1 MFSGTYK
8 PAPREFYFD
17 DPRLRMTLAG
27 RLFTRIVGWLGYLM
41 LLAADF
47 TFLVSDL
54 AWLNWLGVL
63 VALFLID
70 RLIHLPQ
77 GDRMLSELP
86 QSGKV
91 NLARYISPRAFSV
104 IERAYDRATLTKRDF
119 FLEAVRQLLGAK
131 EVKDGLRRLDVA
143 LPEFQQKLEELLP
156 ESGKSGGGFRRDE
169 ARNELQ
175 ALMKKALESAL
186 DDKHR
191 FIEVADIFSALPCAS
206 CAFVKRLFGTFS
218 LEPADVAHAM
228 IFGAAAREF
237 TRRWWRRL
245 PETLSAVVRGG
256 ERSLRHRI
264 MNRAWTSRPTPTLD
278 RFSYDLTDAARSYKV
293 GFLVGHE
300 AEYRRMVETLS
311 RPTNP
316 NALLIGEPGIGKET
330 LVAHLALELSKDNVP
345 PELFDRRLVELHLG
359 ELVAGA
365 SPEEVQ
371 KRIQTIAEE
380 IFMAGNIILYI
391 PHIHNLVK
399 TSGAE
404 YLSAADGLMPIL
416 KNNLFPVIGATW
428 PREYKQFIEP
438 RSDFASNFEVIRVEE
453 VTESEAEKILIYDA
467 LLLEARTGIFIS
479 FGAVKMAVNLA
490 KKHFRSK
497 FLPTSAEEL
506 LKSALAAVA
515 QRREK
520 FLGPEEVIKAAEDKI
535 NVPIHEATGTEAE
548 KLLNLENIIHERL
561 INQEEA
567 VKAVANAL
575 REYRS
580 GLTRKGGPIA
590 GFLFVGPTGV
600 GKTELAKILARVQF
614 GSEAAMIRFDM
625 TEYQDK
631 QSFYRFIGSPDG
643 TISGAMTDAVM
654 QKPYSLILLD
664 EFEKAFPDI
673 LHLFLQVLDD
683 GRLTDNLGRTVDFTN
698 TIIIATSNAHS
709 DIINDALRQ
718 GQSMSQI
725 AEYLKTRLTDVFK
738 PELLNRFSKIIVFRD
753 LKPAEVEKI
762 AFLNLKDLAKTLE
775 EQGIYMEIDPSATKQ
790 IAKLGYNPAYGA
802 RPLRRVIDD
811 KIRAPLAEALL
822 KKSVVRG
829 ERVRLVFADENFQ
842 FQKVRDEFHHIT

>member
-1 MFSGTYK
+1 MSSITSK
-8 PAPREFYFD
+8 PLEFYFD
-17 DPRLRMTLAG
+17 DPRLRMTFPG
-27 RLFTRIVGWLGYLM
+27 RLLVRVAGYLSYLI

-63 VALFLID
+63 VTLFLVD
-70 RLIHLPQ
+70 RLIHLHQ
-77 GDRMLSELP
+77 ADRILTELP
-86 QSGKV
+86 RSGKV
-91 NLARYISPRAFSV
+91 NLAKFITPRAFSV
-104 IERAYDRATLTKRDF
+104 IEHAYDRATLTNRDF
-119 FLEAVRQLLGAK
+119 FLEVVRQLLGTE
-131 EVKDGLRRLDVA
+131 EVKDGLRRLDVP
-143 LPEFQQKLEELLP
+143 LPEFRQKLEELLE
-156 ESGKSGGGFRRDE
+156 ESGRSDGGFRRDE
-169 ARNELQ
+169 AQSELQ
-175 ALMKKALESAL
+175 ALTKEAL
-186 DDKHR
+186 DRAIEDKQR
-191 FIEVADIFSALPCAS
+191 FIEISNIFSALPYVR

-218 LEPADVAHAM
+218 LESGDIANAM
-228 IFGAAAREF
+228 LFGAAKHHFSGWR
-237 TRRWWRRL
+237 RRL
-245 PETLSAVVRGG
+245 PETISAVVRGG
-256 ERSLRHRI
+256 ERGLRRRVV
-264 MNRAWTSRPTPTLD
+264 NRAWTSRPTPTLD
-278 RFSYDLTDAARSYKV
+278 RFSSDLTSAARQYRI

-300 AEYRRMVETLS
+300 TEYRRLVQALS
-311 RPTNP
+311 RPTKP
-316 NALLIGEPGIGKET
+316 NALLVGEPGIGKET
-330 LVAHLALELSKDNVP
+330 IIAHLALELTKDNVP

-380 IFMAGNIILYI
+380 IFVAGNVILYI
-391 PHIHNLVK
+391 PDIHNLVK
-399 TSGAE
+399 TSGAA

-416 KNNLFPVIGATW
+416 RNDLFPVIGATW
-428 PREYKQFIEP
+428 PREYKQLVEP

-453 VTESEAEKILIYDA
+453 VTESEAEKVLIYDA

-479 FGAVKMAVNLA
+479 FGAVKMAVGLA
-490 KKHFRSK
+490 KKYFRNK
-497 FLPTSAEEL
+497 FLPMSAEDL

-520 FLGPEEVIKAAEDKI
+520 FLGSEEVIKAAEDKI
-535 NVPIHEATGTEAE
+535 NVPIHEATGEEAE
-548 KLLNLENIIHERL
+548 RLLNLESVIHERL

-580 GLTRKGGPIA
+580 GLARKGGPIA

-600 GKTELAKILARVQF
+600 GKTELAKILTRVQF
-614 GSEAAMIRFDM
+614 GSEEAMVRFDM

-643 TISGAMTDAVM
+643 TISGALTDRVLE
-654 QKPYSLILLD
+654 KPYSLILLD

-673 LHLFLQVLDD
+673 LNLFLQVLDD
-683 GRLTDNLGRTVDFTN
+683 GRLTDNFGRTVDFTN

-725 AEYLKTRLTDVFK
+725 AEYLKARLVDVFK

-753 LKPAEVEKI
+753 LKPDEVEKI
-762 AFLNLKDLAKTLE
+762 ALLNLKDLAKTLE
-775 EQGIYMEIDPSATKQ
+775 EQGVYLEIDQSATKQ
-790 IAKLGYNPAYGA
+790 IAKLGYDPAFGA

-822 KKSVVRG
+822 RRDVVHG
-829 ERVRLVFADENFQ
+829 
-842 FQKVRDEFHHIT
+842 QKVRLIFSGEKFRYETVV

>member
-1 MFSGTYK
+1 MPSGVSK
-8 PAPREFYFD
+8 PAEYYFD
-17 DPRLRMTLAG
+17 DPRLRMTLPG
-27 RLFTRIVGWLGYLM
+27 RLLTRVVGYLSYLI
-41 LLAADF
+41 LLAAGF

-54 AWLNWLGVL
+54 NWLSWLGVL

-70 RLIHLPQ
+70 RVVHIHQ
-77 GDRMLSELP
+77 ADRELHELP
-86 QSGKV
+86 QSGRV
-91 NLARYISPRAFSV
+91 NLARFITPRAFSV
-104 IERAYDRATLTKRDF
+104 IEHAYDRATVTDRDF
-119 FLEAVRQLLGAK
+119 FLEVVRQLLGAK
-131 EVKDGLRRLDVA
+131 EVKDGLRRLDVP
-143 LPEFQQKLEELLP
+143 LPEFRQKLEDLLE
-156 ESGKSGGGFRRDE
+156 ESGKSNGGFRRDE
-169 ARNELQ
+169 AQSELQ
-175 ALMKKALESAL
+175 ALMKEALRNALE
-186 DDKHR
+186 DKQR
-191 FIEVADIFSALPCAS
+191 FIQVADLFSALPYVR
-206 CAFVKRLFGTFS
+206 CAFVKRIFGTFS
-218 LEPADVAHAM
+218 LKPGDIANAM
-228 IFGAAAREF
+228 IFGGARRQF
-237 TRRWWRRL
+237 SGWWRRL
-245 PETLSAVVRGG
+245 PDTLSAVVRGG
-256 ERSLRHRI
+256 ERGLRHRV
-264 MNRAWTSRPTPTLD
+264 MNRAWTSRPTLTLD
-278 RFSYDLTDAARSYKV
+278 RFSSDLTDAARRYEV

-300 AEYRRMVETLS
+300 TEYRRLVETLS
-311 RPTNP
+311 RPTDP
-316 NALLIGEPGIGKET
+316 NALLVGEPGIGKET
-330 LVAHLALELSKDNVP
+330 LVAHLALELTKDNVP
-345 PELFDRRLVELHLG
+345 PELFDRRLVELRLG

-380 IFMAGNIILYI
+380 IFMAGNVILYI
-391 PHIHNLVK
+391 PDVHNLVK

-416 KNNLFPVIGATW
+416 KSNIFPVIGATW
-428 PREYKQFIEP
+428 PREYKQFVEP
-438 RSDFASNFEVIRVEE
+438 RSDFASNFEVIRVDE

-479 FGAVKMAVNLA
+479 FGAVKMAVSLA
-490 KKHFRSK
+490 KKHFRNK

-515 QRREK
+515 QGRGK
-520 FLGPEEVIKAAEDKI
+520 FLGPEEVVKAAEEKI
-535 NVPIHEATGTEAE
+535 NVPIHEATGAEAE

-561 INQEEA
+561 IDQEEA

-580 GLTRKGGPIA
+580 GLARKGGPIA

-614 GSEAAMIRFDM
+614 GSEGAMVRFDM

-643 TISGAMTDAVM
+643 TISGALTDAVL
-654 QKPYSLILLD
+654 QKPYSLVLLD

-709 DIINDALRQ
+709 DLINDALRQ
-718 GQSMSQI
+718 GQNMSQI
-725 AEYLKTRLTDVFK
+725 AEYLKARLTDVFK

-753 LKPAEVEKI
+753 LTPPEVEKI
-762 AFLNLKDLAKTLE
+762 ALLNLKDLAKALE
-775 EQGIYMEIDPSATKQ
+775 DQGIYLDVDPSATKQ
-790 IAKLGYNPAYGA
+790 VAKLGYNPAFGA

-811 KIRAPLAEALL
+811 QIRAPLAETLL
-822 KKSVVRG
+822 RKGIVRG
-829 ERVRLVFADENFQ
+829 QKVRLVFSGENFQ
-842 FQKVRDEFHHIT
+842 FQKAE

>member
-1 MFSGTYK
+1 MFSGASNK
-8 PAPREFYFD
+8 PQEFYFD
-17 DPRLRMTLAG
+17 DPRLRMTFPG
-27 RLFTRIVGWLGYLM
+27 RLLIRVASYLGYLT

-47 TFLVSDL
+47 TFLVADL

-63 VALFLID
+63 VALFLVD
-70 RLIHLPQ
+70 RLVHLHQ

-86 QSGKV
+86 QSGKA

-104 IERAYDRATLTKRDF
+104 IEHAYDRATLTDRDF
-119 FLEAVRQLLGAK
+119 FLEVVRQLLNAK
-131 EVKDGLRRLDVA
+131 EVKDGLRRLDVP
-143 LPEFQQKLEELLP
+143 LPEFRQKLEDLLA
-156 ESGKSGGGFRRDE
+156 ESGKNDGGFRRDE
-169 ARNELQ
+169 VQSELQ
-175 ALMKKALESAL
+175 ALMKEALARAVE
-186 DDKHR
+186 DKQR
-191 FIEVADIFSALPCAS
+191 FIEIADIFSALPYVH

-218 LEPADVAHAM
+218 LERSDIAHAM
-228 IFGAAAREF
+228 LFGAAKREF
-237 TRRWWRRL
+237 TQHWWRRL
-245 PETLSAVVRGG
+245 PETLNAVIRGG
-256 ERSLRHRI
+256 ERDLRHRV
-264 MNRAWTSRPTPTLD
+264 MNRAWTSRPTPALD
-278 RFSYDLTDAARSYKV
+278 SFSSDLTDAARRYQI

-311 RPTNP
+311 RPTSP
-316 NALLIGEPGIGKET
+316 NALLVGEPGIGKET
-330 LVAHLALELSKDNVP
+330 IVAHLALEITKDNVP
-345 PELFDRRLVELHLG
+345 HELFDRRLVELRLG

-371 KRIQTIAEE
+371 DRIQKIVEE
-380 IFMAGNIILYI
+380 IHMAGNVVLYI
-391 PHIHNLVK
+391 PDIHNLVK

-404 YLSAADGLMPIL
+404 YLSAADGLLPIL
-416 KNNLFPVIGATW
+416 KNDLFPTIGATW

-453 VTESEAEKILIYDA
+453 VTEAEAEKILVYDA

-479 FGAVKMAVNLA
+479 FGGVKTAVNLA
-490 KKHFRSK
+490 KRHFRNRL
-497 FLPTSAEEL
+497 LPLSAEEL
-506 LKSALAAVA
+506 LKNALAAVA

-535 NVPIHEATGTEAE
+535 NVPIHEATDAEAE
-548 KLLNLENIIHERL
+548 KLLNLESIIHERL

-567 VKAVANAL
+567 VTAVANAL

-580 GLTRKGGPIA
+580 GLARKGGPIA

-600 GKTELAKILARVQF
+600 GKTELAKILTRVQF
-614 GSEAAMIRFDM
+614 GSDAAMVRFDM

-643 TISGAMTDAVM
+643 TVSGAMTDRVLE
-654 QKPYSLILLD
+654 KPYSLILLD

-709 DIINDALRQ
+709 DMINDALRQ

-725 AEYLKTRLTDVFK
+725 AEYLKARLTDVFK
-738 PELLNRFSKIIVFRD
+738 PELLNRFSKVIVFRD
-753 LKPAEVEKI
+753 LKPDEVEKI
-762 AFLNLKDLAKTLE
+762 AFLNLKDLARTLE
-775 EQGIYMEIDPSATKQ
+775 EQGIYLEIDPSAVKAV
-790 IAKLGYNPAYGA
+790 AKLGYNPAYGA

-811 KIRAPLAEALL
+811 KIRAPLAETLL
-822 KKSVVRG
+822 KKDVVRG
-829 ERVRLVFADENFQ
+829 EKIRLTFVG
-842 FQKVRDEFHHIT
+842 DEFRFERQR